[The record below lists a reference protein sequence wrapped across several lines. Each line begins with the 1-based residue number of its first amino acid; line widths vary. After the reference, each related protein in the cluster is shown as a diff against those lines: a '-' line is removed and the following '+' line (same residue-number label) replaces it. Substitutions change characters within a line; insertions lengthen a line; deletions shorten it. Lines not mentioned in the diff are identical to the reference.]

1 MSCSYDNELR
11 ASLEAAPI
19 ASSVSE
25 AKAWRGEVRL
35 QYKSQ
40 EEFEQLAVAFTMMKE
55 WRDGVPR
62 AAYHGVVRC
71 SWLSTVLRAIHPSIF
86 THHWWLVQPTIWML
100 VGSCHLLASPGL
112 CMMCIRCSL
121 CKSAS

>member
-1 MSCSYDNELR
+1 MSCRYDEELR

-19 ASSVSE
+19 ANSVSE
-25 AKAWRGEVRL
+25 AKAWQGEVRL

-40 EEFEQLAVAFTMMKE
+40 EEFERLAVAFAIMKE

-71 SWLSTVLRAIHPSIF
+71 SWLCSVLRA
-86 THHWWLVQPTIWML
+86 THSSML
-100 VGSCHLLASPGL
+100 HITTHLICGL
-112 CMMCIRCSL
+112 ESV
-121 CKSAS
+121 

>member
-40 EEFEQLAVAFTMMKE
+40 EEFEQLAVAFGMMKE
-55 WRDGVPR
+55 RRDGVPR

-71 SWLSTVLRAIHPSIF
+71 SSLSSVPRAIHPSMSPITGCWCSPQSACLYAHVIF
-86 THHWWLVQPTIWML
+86 QHCQ
-100 VGSCHLLASPGL
+100 GSA
-112 CMMCIRCSL
+112 
-121 CKSAS
+121 

>member
-1 MSCSYDNELR
+1 MSCRYDDELR

-19 ASSVSE
+19 ASSVAE
-25 AKAWRGEVRL
+25 AKAWQGEVRL

-40 EEFEQLAVAFTMMKE
+40 EEFEQLAVAFAIMKE

-71 SWLSTVLRAIHPSIF
+71 SRLSSVLRA
-86 THHWWLVQPTIWML
+86 THCSML
-100 VGSCHLLASPGL
+100 HITGC
-112 CMMCIRCSL
+112 RCSPRFACL
-121 CKSAS
+121 YAHVTFQHRQGSA